1 MEARWAASGCL
12 CRAALFSMT
21 VFAFDLAP
29 LGCGGVVT
37 ELGSES
43 VPGSGACALDANAS
57 AEAAIAAAEAAA
69 DVSEEEAAK
78 DVADAANDVLWEA
91 ASDAPEAAMEA
102 AVCRGDLSNIGTA
115 DFHISFSVTTTQSG
129 VAALVNQRATC
140 TLSDFWDVRL
150 SSNGALDVETVDA
163 TQGVNGTGL
172 KRVGPR
178 INDGVPH
185 KVMLQRMS
193 GTLTVYVDGIPSASA
208 LSRTSFGQLAPVRIG
223 SDVCTVAIDG
233 TSPLIGS
240 VSDLCVASP

>member
-1 MEARWAASGCL
+1 MEARWAASGSP

-21 VFAFDLAP
+21 VFAFDFAS
-29 LGCGGVVT
+29 LGCGRVVT

-43 VPGSGACALDANAS
+43 VPGSGAPPFDASAS

-69 DVSEEEAAK
+69 DVSEEEANEL
-78 DVADAANDVLWEA
+78 ADAASDVLWEA
-91 ASDAPEAAMEA
+91 ASDAPEVEA

-163 TQGVNGTGL
+163 TQGANGTGL
-172 KRVGPR
+172 KRVGSR

-185 KVMLQRMS
+185 KVLLQRTS
-193 GTLTVYVDGIPSASA
+193 GTLTVYLDGTPAASA
-208 LSRTSFGQLAPVRIG
+208 PSLTSFRQLAPLRIG
-223 SDVCTVAIDG
+223 TDVCTVAIDG
-233 TSPLIGS
+233 TKPLIGT
-240 VSDLCVASP
+240 VSDVCVASP